1 MDDYIS
7 RKWKPNSVEVA
18 ILKSDKTDFKSKPTV
33 KETDFIMIQGLIIHQ
48 EDINE
53 KSTLRMGENICK

>member
-7 RKWKPNSVEVA
+7 CKWKPNSVEVA

-33 KETDFIMIQGLIIHQ
+33 KETDFIMIQGLLHQ